1 MTTKEQIDAEYEALE
16 TEYRML
22 MQNSCDY
29 SGRVAY
35 ARRLLDHVERSLM
48 RMGITGSEAEDWQEA
63 AG

>member
-29 SGRVAY
+29 TGRVAY
-35 ARRLLDHVERSLM
+35 ARRLLEHVERSLV
-48 RMGITGSEAEDWQEA
+48 RMGITSCEGEDCPE
-63 AG
+63 GV